1 MRSLLR
7 KLFVPYQ
14 RRSSAQGKHDQHNK
28 CRREQCSQESKRQGE
43 GAMHNGGLVQCAVC
57 RENFL
62 QATVEAAE
70 TREYLRVEVSWL

>member
-7 KLFVPYQ
+7 KLFVLHQ
-14 RRSSAQGKHDQHNK
+14 HRSSAQGKHDQHNK
-28 CRREQCSQESKRQGE
+28 CCRESKRQGE
-43 GAMHNGGLVQCAVC
+43 GAMHNGGLVQRAVC

-70 TREYLRVEVSWL
+70 TREYLRIEVSWL